1 MLIRLILLLSALFM
15 AAAVGAYLFSRD
27 ARYLKWAV
35 QVAQSVLFLL
45 LVFGVISAGALRPR
59 RLARFQLTR
68 PADHPFKR

>member
-35 QVAQSVLFLL
+35 QVAQFVLFLL
-45 LVFGVISAGALRPR
+45 LVFGVLFLLERYGLVAWRVFS
-59 RLARFQLTR
+59 
-68 PADHPFKR
+68 

>member
-35 QVAQSVLFLL
+35 QVAQFVVFLL
-45 LVFGVISAGALRPR
+45 LVFGVLYLLERFGLSAWRV
-59 RLARFQLTR
+59 
-68 PADHPFKR
+68 FK